1 MMKASL
7 ISATLA
13 LTLTLALALMAH
25 AADADPVRI
34 PYDPEYPP
42 MSKQTETGP
51 EGFDIVVAQEI
62 AKALAAEYEFVPS
75 DFDKIQGADWP
86 SDWAFTV
93 SSTSYS
99 EDREERFH
107 FIGPYYMAAVVLVRS
122 ATETAPEPEDD
133 PFDLPDGTRV
143 GVCNGCIYKDYID
156 GNYLQNGEE
165 GAKPL
170 GNVAVVPFAFE
181 TDILRALVSDGEES
195 VDYAI
200 TSAAFAQHFRN
211 IGFPLE
217 QVGPPLFVE
226 PLWIT
231 QPIRASEAEVEALD
245 AAFRKVAADGLII
258 EASKMFLGGDF
269 SVAP

>member
-1 MMKASL
+1 MMKVSL
-7 ISATLA
+7 ICAALIFGASGASAE
-13 LTLTLALALMAH
+13 
-25 AADADPVRI
+25 PVLI

-51 EGFDIVVAQEI
+51 EGFDIIVAQEI
-62 AKALAAEYEFVPS
+62 AKVLASDFEFIPS
-75 DFDKIQGADWP
+75 DFDKIQGEDWPADW
-86 SDWAFTV
+86 SFTV

-99 EDREERFH
+99 EEREERFH

-122 ATETAPEPEDD
+122 ASDAESEPNDE

-156 GNYLQNGEE
+156 GNYLQNGTE
-165 GAKPL
+165 GSKPL
-170 GNVAVVPFAFE
+170 GNVSAVPFAFE
-181 TDILRALVSDGEES
+181 TDILRALVNGGEDS

-231 QPIRASEAEVEALD
+231 QPIRASDAELQALD
-245 AAFRKVAADGLII
+245 AAFRKVATDGLIAA
-258 EASKMFLGGDF
+258 ASEKFLGGDF
-269 SVAP
+269 SVVPE

>member
-7 ISATLA
+7 ICAA
-13 LTLTLALALMAH
+13 LTFGAYGAGAE
-25 AADADPVRI
+25 PVLI

-51 EGFDIVVAQEI
+51 EGFDIIVAQEI
-62 AKALAAEYEFVPS
+62 AKVLTSEFEFIPS
-75 DFDKIQGADWP
+75 DFDKIQGEDWP
-86 SDWAFTV
+86 AEWSFTV

-107 FIGPYYMAAVVLVRS
+107 FIGPYYMAAVVLVRT
-122 ATETAPEPEDD
+122 ATDADAEASDD

-156 GNYLQNGEE
+156 GNYLQNGTE
-165 GAKPL
+165 GEKPL
-170 GNVAVVPFAFE
+170 GNVAAVPFAFE
-181 TDILRALVSDGEES
+181 TDILRALVSGGEDS
-195 VDYAI
+195 LDLAI

-231 QPIRASEAEVEALD
+231 QPIRASETETQALD
-245 AAFRKVAADGLII
+245 EAFRKVATDGVIAA
-258 EASKMFLGGDF
+258 ASEKFLGGDF
-269 SVAP
+269 SVTPE